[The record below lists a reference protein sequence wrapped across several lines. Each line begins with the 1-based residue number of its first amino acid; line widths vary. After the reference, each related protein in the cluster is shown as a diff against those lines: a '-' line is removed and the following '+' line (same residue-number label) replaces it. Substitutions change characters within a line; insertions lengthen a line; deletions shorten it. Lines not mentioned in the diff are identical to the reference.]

1 MSDQL
6 SSRHVIGLVV
16 RRELTTRVRSKMFAI
31 STALFLLS
39 VVGLAVVMHVVG
51 DRATTATVGLLPSAR
66 TVAAPLHDVGTAVGL
81 TVRTTQVPDEATAE
95 QRLRDGSLDA
105 VVVQAGSQMQV
116 QVRRTLGDQLK
127 AALTVLARQVAQD
140 EAVAGA
146 GGDAAQVRAAVA
158 RSGVQVRSVEPAPQ
172 FQSERIALGLVAG
185 ILVYLSLMIYGQTVA
200 QGVIEEKTSRV
211 VELLLAT
218 LRPWQLMLGKVIGIG
233 AAGLLQMVVVAGGGL
248 AVGLALGT
256 LTLPSSV
263 AVGVVIWALVWYLIG
278 FVMYALLFAAAGA
291 MVSRQEDA
299 GGVTAPIL
307 GIIIVPYV
315 IAVSILPSQPDSR
328 LAHVLS
334 LVPVF
339 SPTLMP
345 VRIALGVVPAWELAF
360 TVVLGLAV
368 TAGFVWITGR
378 VYGNSVMRTGARVR
392 LGDALKPL

>member
-1 MSDQL
+1 
-6 SSRHVIGLVV
+6 
-16 RRELTTRVRSKMFAI
+16 MFAI
-31 STALFLLS
+31 STVLFLLS
-39 VVGLAVVMHVVG
+39 VVGLAVVMHFVG
-51 DRATTATVGLLPSAR
+51 DRATSAKVGLLPSA
-66 TVAAPLHDVGTAVGL
+66 TAVAAPLRDVGTAVGL
-81 TVRTTQVPDEATAE
+81 TVRHDAGARRGDRRAATAR
-95 QRLRDGSLDA
+95 RLARRRGGA
-105 VVVQAGSQMQV
+105 PGGVMQV
-116 QVRRTLGDQLK
+116 QVRANLGDQLA

-140 EAVAGA
+140 QAVVDA
-146 GGDAAQVRAAVA
+146 GGDPAQVRRRRCALG
-158 RSGVQVRSVEPAPQ
+158 RQVRSVEPAPQ
-172 FQSERIALGLVAG
+172 FQAERIALGLVAG

-263 AVGVVIWALVWYLIG
+263 AVGVVVWALVWYLIG

-315 IAVSILPSQPDSR
+315 IAVSVLPSQPDSK

-360 TVVLGLAV
+360 TVVLGLARHCRL
-368 TAGFVWITGR
+368 R
-378 VYGNSVMRTGARVR
+378 VDHRPRLR
-392 LGDALKPL
+392 QLGDAHRCARAAGRRPEAAVRSAALG

>member
-6 SSRHVIGLVV
+6 SSGHVIGLVV
-16 RRELTTRVRSKMFAI
+16 RRELTTRLRSKMFAI

-39 VVGLAVVMHVVG
+39 VVGLAVVMHFVG
-51 DRATTATVGLLPSAR
+51 DRATTAKVGLLSSA
-66 TVAAPLHDVGTAVGL
+66 TAVAAPLRDVGTAVGL
-81 TVRTTQVPDEATAE
+81 TIRTSQVPDDATAE

-105 VVVQAGSQMQV
+105 VVVQAGGTMQV

-140 EAVAGA
+140 EAVVRA
-146 GGDAAQVRAAVA
+146 GGDPAQVRAAVA
-158 RSGVQVRSVEPAPQ
+158 RSGVQVSSVEPAPK
-172 FQSERIALGLVAG
+172 FQNERIALGLVAG

-233 AAGLLQMVVVAGGGL
+233 TAGLLQMVVVAGGGL
-248 AVGLALGT
+248 AVGLTLGS
-256 LTLPSSV
+256 LTLPSSI
-263 AVGVVIWALVWYLIG
+263 AVGVVVWALVWYLIG

-315 IAVSILPSQPDSR
+315 VAVSVLPSQPDNQF
-328 LAHVLS
+328 AHVLS
-334 LVPVF
+334 LIPVF

-345 VRIALGVVPAWELAF
+345 VRIALGVVPVWELAL

-368 TAGFVWITGR
+368 TAAFVWVTGR

-392 LGDALKPL
+392 LGDAFKPL

>member
-16 RRELTTRVRSKMFAI
+16 RRELTARVRSKMFAI

-39 VVGLAVVMHVVG
+39 VVGLAVVMHFVG
-51 DRATTATVGLLPSAR
+51 DRATTAKVGLLPSA
-66 TVAAPLHDVGTAVGL
+66 TAVAAPLHDVGTAVGL
-81 TVRTTQVPDEATAE
+81 TVRTVQVPDEATAE

-105 VVVQAGSQMQV
+105 VVVQAGAVMQV

-140 EAVAGA
+140 QAVAAA

-158 RSGVQVRSVEPAPQ
+158 RSAVQVRSVEPATQ

-263 AVGVVIWALVWYLIG
+263 AIGVVVWALVWYLIG

-315 IAVSILPSQPDSR
+315 IAVSILPSQPDSK

-345 VRIALGVVPAWELAF
+345 VRIALGVVPTWELAF
-360 TVVLGLAV
+360 TVALGLAV
-368 TAGFVWITGR
+368 TVGFVWITGR